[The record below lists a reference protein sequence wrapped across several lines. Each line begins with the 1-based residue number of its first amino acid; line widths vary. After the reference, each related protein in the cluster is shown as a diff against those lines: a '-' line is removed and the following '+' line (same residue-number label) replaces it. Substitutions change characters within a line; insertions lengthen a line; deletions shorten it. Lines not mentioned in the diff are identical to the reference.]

1 MFFSRFHNM
10 VGIIFCVQRGT
21 PSRMGRRYLIRGLFM
36 IFQDSGY
43 GAVQNKAQF
52 IKRFCR
58 DGLPAFHAVN
68 RIRRQPMTI
77 NEVIG
82 GHILFV
88 QRAPK
93 RLIGNHTVN
102 PLIIIC
108 IMILIETCEKPCP
121 PLWGREVRESSG
133 LPGRGTAKRWVRSSS
148 TAYDLNT
155 FTMF

>member
-1 MFFSRFHNM
+1 
-10 VGIIFCVQRGT
+10 
-21 PSRMGRRYLIRGLFM
+21 MGRRYLIRGLFM

-52 IKRFCR
+52 IKRLCR
-58 DGLPAFHAVN
+58 DGLSAFHAVN

-93 RLIGNHTVN
+93 RLIGNHKANPSVVNLLYRIMLN
-102 PLIIIC
+102 PLTILKMLTIIY
-108 IMILIETCEKPCP
+108 MK
-121 PLWGREVRESSG
+121 G
-133 LPGRGTAKRWVRSSS
+133 
-148 TAYDLNT
+148 
-155 FTMF
+155 